1 MDATLQQENPIM
13 IRSNKRTTIHFEVDV
28 YQALE
33 DKAMLTRQSVSTL
46 VNNAVRHMLAGDL
59 EDLAAFG
66 QRTNEPI
73 LDLEALLQEL
83 KIQG

>member
-1 MDATLQQENPIM
+1 MNKST
-13 IRSNKRTTIHFEVDV
+13 KRTTIHFEVDV

-33 DKAMLTRQSVSTL
+33 NKAMLTRQSVSTR

-59 EDLAAFG
+59 EDLAAFER
-66 QRTNEPI
+66 RTNEPI

-83 KIQG
+83 KTQG

>member
-1 MDATLQQENPIM
+1 MNK
-13 IRSNKRTTIHFEVDV
+13 SNKRTTIHFEADV

-46 VNNAVRHMLAGDL
+46 VNNAVRQMLAGDL
-59 EDLAAFG
+59 EDLAAFE

-83 KIQG
+83 RTQG

>member
-1 MDATLQQENPIM
+1 M

-33 DKAMLTRQSVSTL
+33 DNAMLTRQTVSTL
-46 VNNAVRHMLAGDL
+46 VNNAVRHMLAEDL
-59 EDLAAFG
+59 EDLAAFE